1 MANIFHAMLD
11 REYITGRLRAARC
24 PDGGDGVDGR
34 VIDTLTPAAVL
45 VPLIQRAEGFN
56 VLLTRRAD
64 QLRDHAGQIS
74 FPGGRIDPEDP
85 SPEDAAL
92 REAEEEIGLPRSQ
105 VELIGRLGRYAT
117 GTGYL
122 VYPVVGVIEQPVLLT
137 PEPAEVAEIFEV
149 PLAFFL
155 DPANHRPHVFEHRGR
170 RHRLIAMP
178 YGDYFIWGATAQMLR
193 GLYQVLRGE

>member
-1 MANIFHAMLD
+1 MVD
-11 REYITGRLRAARC
+11 REFITGRLRGARC
-24 PDGGDGVDGR
+24 QDDGDGSP
-34 VIDTLTPAAVL
+34 IDTLTPAAVL
-45 VPLIQRAEGFN
+45 VPLVARAGGFN

-74 FPGGRIDPEDP
+74 FPGGRIDPGDRT
-85 SPEDAAL
+85 PEDAAL
-92 REAEEEIGLPRSQ
+92 REAEEEIGLPRSR

-122 VYPVVGVIEQPVLLT
+122 VYPVVGMIEKPVRLT
-137 PEPAEVAEIFEV
+137 PQPTEVAEIFEV

-170 RHRLIAMP
+170 SYRLVAMP